1 MNKPSSVILEAVF
14 CEPSYN
20 ILQEYRFT
28 VKNLV
33 VCATLIFSLV
43 NIVVLVGLASCK
55 LKTFG
60 SLVLHHKKS

>member
-1 MNKPSSVILEAVF
+1 MNKPSSVILEAMF

-33 VCATLIFSLV
+33 VCATFSLV

-55 LKTFG
+55 LKNIW
-60 SLVLHHKKS
+60 